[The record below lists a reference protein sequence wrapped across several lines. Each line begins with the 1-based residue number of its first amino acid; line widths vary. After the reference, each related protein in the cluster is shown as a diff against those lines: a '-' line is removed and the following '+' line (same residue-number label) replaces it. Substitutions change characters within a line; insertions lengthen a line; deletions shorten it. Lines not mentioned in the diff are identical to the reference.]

1 MPVVSFS
8 KPSRTQSIVQQK
20 QAARQVSQELKA
32 IIPAQRPS
40 TEELE
45 WAERIAY
52 KNAWGLNKSVFP
64 RKSSYAQ
71 EHNEFFVPAEGGK
84 SRNLPLRK
92 FTVGTDCSGME
103 APIQALINMRLNFE
117 HSFSC
122 DFDHRVR
129 ATITANFNPGVLY
142 EDITTRDNAAMM
154 SVDVYV
160 AGFPCQPFPRLES
173 TRVLKTLK
181 VAAQSSIR
189 FWNI

>member
-20 QAARQVSQELKA
+20 QAARQVSQDLKA

-52 KNAWGLNKSVFP
+52 KNAWDLNKSVFP

-71 EHNEFFVPAEGGK
+71 EHNEFFVSAEGGK

-92 FTVGTDCSGME
+92 FIVGTNCSSMK
-103 APIQALINMRLNFE
+103 APIQALINLGLNFE

-122 DFDHRVR
+122 DFDPMVR
-129 ATITANFNPGVLY
+129 ATIKANFTPDVLY
-142 EDITTRDNAAMM
+142 EDITARDHA
-154 SVDVYV
+154 SVVPVDVYV
-160 AGFPCQPFPRLES
+160 AGFPCQPFPKLAS
-173 TRVLKTLK
+173 SKVLKTLK
-181 VAAQSSIR
+181 VAV
-189 FWNI
+189 